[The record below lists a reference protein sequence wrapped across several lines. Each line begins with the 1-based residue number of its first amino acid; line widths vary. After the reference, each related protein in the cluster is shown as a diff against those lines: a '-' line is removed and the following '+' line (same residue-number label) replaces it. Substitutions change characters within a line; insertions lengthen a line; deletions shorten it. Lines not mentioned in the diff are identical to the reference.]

1 MPVNGEWQCF
11 LFFNTAVLG
20 VYDCE
25 RHARMTGQ
33 VVLEPYTVLIDKTDH
48 AFVLERLPAQFMN
61 FNNAVSD
68 WSIRNVKPP
77 FCQDFKP

>member
-1 MPVNGEWQCF
+1 VPVNGEWQCF

-48 AFVLERLPAQFMN
+48 AFVLERLAGSNYEF
-61 FNNAVSD
+61 
-68 WSIRNVKPP
+68 
-77 FCQDFKP
+77 